1 MLRLMLALTIVLMP
15 NLLYFP
21 PNTQIPG
28 LNPANLLLI
37 LLLVTMGSFSRS
49 SDGPPVARG
58 MLTSPLLFWFFTL
71 AIAFFIAQAM
81 RPMSLLDDL
90 VYLKNVVFYP
100 LFYFV
105 FRLCRQDL
113 KGTRLLIYLTLAVAV
128 AAGIDAAIDGLSFDI
143 SSYSDQQR
151 TAGPF
156 GEKNASNRAGVFY
169 ATFLPL
175 LFAMAI
181 FLRGKAKWR
190 LAAIA
195 GCVVLVFAIMVTFSR
210 QSYLIAL
217 VGIALLLVRRNVLLA
232 AMIAILAIP
241 ATALLPDAVVD
252 RVAATQ
258 RYDAV
263 GAAQLDESTES
274 RFTIWAGAWKMW
286 KDHPAG
292 VGLHRFPTYI
302 GEYSEHRAR
311 DAHSIYVLTLA
322 ESGPIGVAALLWL
335 LWRLLRLAITVR
347 ESAGEADVE
356 AKALG
361 IGFTVAILSM
371 ALGNVY
377 GTPFLDGLVMG
388 NFWILCGLL
397 EHYTH
402 LKRHATVAAEATP
415 TTATDMTPS
424 WQIGNRF
431 PLASRVSPGRYTSAP
446 K

>member
-1 MLRLMLALTIVLMP
+1 MLRLMLALTIVLTP

-21 PNTQIPG
+21 PNAGIPG
-28 LNPANLLLI
+28 INPANLLLI
-37 LLLVTMGSFSRS
+37 LLLVTLAFSPRWE
-49 SDGPPVARG
+49 GPPVQRG
-58 MLTSPLLFWFFTL
+58 VLTPPLLFWFFTL
-71 AIAFFIAQAM
+71 VIAFVIAQARM
-81 RPMSLLDDL
+81 PMNLLDDL
-90 VYLKNVVFYP
+90 VYLKNIIFYP
-100 LFYFV
+100 LLYFV
-105 FRLCRQDL
+105 FRRCRQDL
-113 KGTRLLIYLTLAVAV
+113 DGTRKLIYLTMAVAV
-128 AAGIDAAIDGLSFDI
+128 AAGVDAAIDGLSFDI
-143 SSYSDQQR
+143 NSYSDQQR

-181 FLRGKAKWR
+181 FLRGKTAWR
-190 LAAIA
+190 LAAIG
-195 GCVVLVFAIMVTFSR
+195 GCVILAFAIMVTFSR

-217 VGIALLLVRRNVLLA
+217 VGMALLLVRRHV
-232 AMIAILAIP
+232 ILAVLITVLAVP
-241 ATALLPDAVVD
+241 ATALLPEAVVD

-263 GAAQLDESTES
+263 GSAQLDDSTES
-274 RFTIWAGAWKMW
+274 RFGIWAGAWKMW

-292 VGLHRFPTYI
+292 VGMHRFPQYI
-302 GEYSEHRAR
+302 GSYSEHRAR

-322 ESGPIGVAALLWL
+322 ESGVLGVVALLWL
-335 LWRLLRLAITVR
+335 LWRLLRLALAVR
-347 ESAGEADVE
+347 GAADDSDVE

-397 EHYTH
+397 EHYAM
-402 LKRHATVAAEATP
+402 LKRHAAA
-415 TTATDMTPS
+415 TAAIPAPEEGRWT
-424 WQIGNRF
+424 WQIGERF
-431 PLASRVSPGRYTSAP
+431 PLASRVSPGRYQSIP